1 MTQIKLYNSAT
12 KQKEVFTPIDENHVT
27 MYVCGPTVYNFIH
40 FGNARPAVIFD
51 CLFRVLNSAYPKVT
65 YARNITDVDDKIN
78 AAAEL
83 EKISI
88 NEFSQKFTTA
98 YQEDMANLGNLTP
111 TIEPKATDHIQEM
124 LDITQALIDK
134 GYAYESEGHALF
146 DVTSNK
152 DYGTL
157 SNRNLDDMQAGARVE
172 VASYKKHPMDFVLW
186 KPSDKGATGWDSQFG
201 FGRPGWHTECVAMIN
216 KHLGKTIDI
225 HGGGRDLLFPHHENE
240 QIQGQCCQSEPQ
252 DYVNYWLHNGM
263 LNIDGVKM
271 SKSLGNFITV
281 RELLEKHDG
290 ELLRFALLTSHYR
303 TTLNWTKDLLT
314 QSQQALDKFY
324 TVLRDTQDIKAG
336 VSDIHTNP
344 VALALYDD
352 INTPQAI
359 AALHQL
365 STDLNKKEGDVE
377 LLKAQFIQGA
387 QILGIL
393 NKDPESYFKSGE
405 GLDEAAILDFIEQR
419 KEAKKN
425 KDFAKSDAIRDELL
439 AQGIEIK
446 DTREG
451 VIWQRVR

>member
-12 KQKEVFTPIDENHVT
+12 KQKEAFTPIDENHVT

-51 CLFRVLNSAYPKVT
+51 CLFRILNSAYPKVT

-78 AAAEL
+78 AAAL
-83 EKISI
+83 EQKVSI
-88 NEFSQKFTTA
+88 NEFTQKFTTA

-111 TIEPKATDHIQEM
+111 TLEPKATDHIQEM
-124 LDITQALIDK
+124 LDINQVLIDK
-134 GYAYESEGHALF
+134 GYAYESEGHVLF
-146 DVTSNK
+146 DVTSNEN
-152 DYGTL
+152 YGKL

-172 VASYKKHPMDFVLW
+172 VADYKKHPMDFVLW
-186 KPSDKGATGWDSQFG
+186 KPSDTGTTGWDSQFG

-240 QIQGQCCQSEPQ
+240 QIQGQCCQSETQ

-281 RELLEKHDG
+281 RELLEQHDG

-336 VSDIHTNP
+336 ESDINTNP
-344 VALALYDD
+344 VVMALYDD

-359 AALHQL
+359 AALHQI
-365 STDLNKKEGDVE
+365 STDLNKKEGNLE

-393 NKDPESYFKSGE
+393 NKDPESYFKSGD
-405 GLDEAAILDFIEQR
+405 GLDEASILDFIEQR
-419 KEAKKN
+419 KAAKKN
-425 KDFAKSDAIRDELL
+425 KDFAGADKIREELL

>member
-12 KQKEVFTPIDENHVT
+12 KQKEAFTPIDENHVK

-51 CLFRVLNSAYPKVT
+51 CLFRVLNSAFAKVT

-78 AAAEL
+78 AAAEA

-88 NEFSQKFTTA
+88 NEFAQRFTTA

-124 LDITQALIDK
+124 LDITQALIEK

-324 TVLRDTQDIKAG
+324 TVLRDTQDIKEG
-336 VSDIHTNP
+336 VSDINTNP
-344 VALALYDD
+344 VAIALYDD

-365 STDLNKKEGDVE
+365 STELNKKQGDVS
-377 LLKAQFIQGA
+377 LLKAQFLQGA
-387 QILGIL
+387 ELLGIL
-393 NKDPESYFKSGE
+393 TKDPESYFKSGD
-405 GLDEAAILDFIEQR
+405 GLDEATILDFIEQR
-419 KEAKKN
+419 KDAKKN
-425 KDFAKSDAIRDELL
+425 KDFALSDKIRDDLL
-439 AQGIEIK
+439 AQGVEIK

-451 VIWQRVR
+451 VIWQRVK

>member
-1 MTQIKLYNSAT
+1 MTQIKLYNSAS
-12 KQKEVFTPIDENHVT
+12 KQKEVFTPIDANNIT

-78 AAAEL
+78 AAAAEQDL
-83 EKISI
+83 DIY
-88 NEFSQKFTTA
+88 EFAQTYTTA
-98 YQEDMANLGNLTP
+98 YQEDMANLGNLPP
-111 TIEPKATDHIQEM
+111 TLEPKATDHIQEM
-124 LDITQALIDK
+124 LDITQSLIDK

-146 DVTSNK
+146 DVTAHNE
-152 DYGTL
+152 YGNL
-157 SNRNLDDMQAGARVE
+157 SNRDLDDMQAGARVE

-186 KPSDKGATGWDSQFG
+186 KPSEKGTTGWDSPFG

-240 QIQGQCCQSEPQ
+240 QIQGMCCQSEPQ

-281 RELLEKHDG
+281 RDLLEQHDG

-324 TVLRDTQDIKAG
+324 GTLRDTQDIEAST
-336 VSDIHTNP
+336 SDITTNP
-344 VALALYDD
+344 VAIALFDD

-359 AALHQL
+359 AAMHQL
-365 STDLNKKEGDVE
+365 STDLNKKQGDTA
-377 LLKAQFIQGA
+377 LLKAQFLQGA
-387 QILGIL
+387 QLMGIL
-393 NKDPESYFKSGE
+393 TTEVDSYFKSGD
-405 GLDEAAILDFIEQR
+405 GIDEATILDLIEQR
-419 KEAKKN
+419 KEAKKA
-425 KDFAKSDAIRDELL
+425 KDFAKSDEIRDDLL
-439 AQGIEIK
+439 AQGVEIK

>member
-1 MTQIKLYNSAT
+1 MTQIKLYNSAS
-12 KQKEVFTPIDENHVT
+12 KQKEVFTPINKDHIT

-51 CLFRVLNSAYPKVT
+51 CLFRVLNSAYPNVT

-78 AAAEL
+78 AAAES
-83 EKISI
+83 ENISI
-88 NEFSQKFTTA
+88 NEFAMRYTSA
-98 YQEDMANLGNLTP
+98 YQQDMRNLGNLTP

-146 DVTSNK
+146 DVTSTK
-152 DYGTL
+152 DYGAL
-157 SNRNLDDMQAGARVE
+157 SNRDLEDMQAGARVE
-172 VASYKKHPMDFVLW
+172 VASYKRHPMDFVLW
-186 KPSDKGATGWDSQFG
+186 KPSEKGTTGWDSQFG

-240 QIQGQCCQSEPQ
+240 QIQGKCCQSEPQ

-281 RELLEKHDG
+281 RELLEQHDG

-303 TTLNWTKDLLT
+303 TTLNWTQDLLA

-324 TVLRDTQDIKAG
+324 TVLRDTQDIEQCD
-336 VSDIHTNP
+336 SDINTNP
-344 VALALYDD
+344 VATALYDD

-359 AALHQL
+359 AALHQI
-365 STDLNKKEGDVE
+365 STELNKKQGDLA

-387 QILGIL
+387 QLLGIL
-393 NKDPESYFKSGE
+393 TKDPEDYFKSGD
-405 GLDEAAILDFIEQR
+405 GLSEAQILDYIEQR
-419 KEAKKN
+419 KAAKQEKN
-425 KDFAKSDAIRDELL
+425 FAKADEIRDELL
-439 AQGIEIK
+439 KQGIEIK

>member
-12 KQKEVFTPIDENHVT
+12 KQKETFTPIDENHVT

-78 AAAEL
+78 AAAEA

-88 NEFSQKFTTA
+88 NEFAQRFTTA
-98 YQEDMANLGNLTP
+98 YQEDMANLGNLAP

-124 LDITQALIDK
+124 LDITQTLIDK

-146 DVTSNK
+146 DVTSNEN
-152 DYGTL
+152 YGKL

-186 KPSDKGATGWDSQFG
+186 KPSDKGTTGWNSQFG

-240 QIQGQCCQSEPQ
+240 QIQGQCCQSEDQ

-281 RELLEKHDG
+281 RELLEQHDG

-324 TVLRDTQDIKAG
+324 SVLRDTQNIKTG
-336 VSDIHTNP
+336 FSDITTNP
-344 VALALYDD
+344 VVMALYDD

-359 AALHQL
+359 AALHQI
-365 STDLNKKEGDVE
+365 STDLNKKEGDLE
-377 LLKAQFIQGA
+377 SLKAQFIQGA
-387 QILGIL
+387 EVLGIL
-393 NKDPESYFKSGE
+393 SKDPEIYFKSGD
-405 GLDEAAILDFIEQR
+405 GIDEATILDFIEQR
-419 KEAKKN
+419 KAAKKN
-425 KDFAKSDAIRDELL
+425 KDFSGADKIRDELL